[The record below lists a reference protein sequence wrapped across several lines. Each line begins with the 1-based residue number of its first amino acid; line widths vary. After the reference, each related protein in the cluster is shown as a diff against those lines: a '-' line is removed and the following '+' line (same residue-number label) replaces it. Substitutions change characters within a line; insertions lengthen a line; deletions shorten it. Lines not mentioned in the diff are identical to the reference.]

1 MRRCAVA
8 AQASIAWQV
17 ALLLWPQ
24 MLPVHEG
31 ERRGGMTQISSPGEV
46 PELLHKADGVI
57 DRADGN
63 SDEQGEDEAVEE
75 VAESDAR
82 LVADRVQFT
91 RERENVGQE
100 CFDALVHRARLWP
113 AVTDNRTLRG
123 RSHLRV
129 AGPLSNDPRQAREG
143 RWIAGW

>member
-1 MRRCAVA
+1 SEWSSTV
-8 AQASIAWQV
+8 Q
-17 ALLLWPQ
+17 
-24 MLPVHEG
+24 G
-31 ERRGGMTQISSPGEV
+31 GGKRRGGMTQISSPGEV

-82 LVADRVQFT
+82 LVADRVRFFT
-91 RERENVGQE
+91 REREDVGQE

-113 AVTDNRTLRG
+113 APYRTIAHPRG
-123 RSHLRV
+123 CSHLRRRRS
-129 AGPLSNDPRQAREG
+129 ALG
-143 RWIAGW
+143 